1 MERWL
6 VKMTYIK
13 VQWTHGFQDEPIL
26 LYSEL
31 DSNKNEIRKVE
42 IYKNGKLGYACENK
56 SVNGTFLSKTE
67 IPLLKDIN
75 SDAQFDACEIDKE
88 YFESIWIKAVSE
100 GCI

>member
-1 MERWL
+1 MI
-6 VKMTYIK
+6 KITYIK
-13 VQWTHGFQDEPIL
+13 VQWIHDFQDEPIL

-42 IYKNGKLGYACENK
+42 VYKNGKLGCAFENK

-67 IPLLKDIN
+67 IPSLEDIN
-75 SDAQFDACEIDKE
+75 SDVQFDACEIDKE

-100 GCI
+100 NCI